1 MGISFARGRPRGV
14 GWLKRGAVVAG
25 AAVGITALVG
35 GAAVAAPASPGTLK
49 LVTGQADSGAH
60 GVALGWSY
68 AAPAKASVTG
78 TIKIVVP
85 KGFSAPRTGAL
96 TAPGNV
102 LTASTCARF
111 SVSGTASQANG
122 STILSIATNCAA
134 GKVGAILMTNVTVPG
149 PVGVYEFPA
158 TFTPTGSSPV
168 AFTGADTVQIKP
180 GPLATLK
187 ISPATATIAA
197 GGSQAYTVAGYDAAG
212 NALSSAALGKVT
224 FGITPDGK
232 CTGAVC
238 TASKAGAHTVTATS
252 GKIKATATLTV
263 GGTTQT
269 SADLAVT
276 EIVSTATPTYYT
288 SVSFTTT
295 VTNTSATAAATGVAV
310 HVAVPAG
317 VGSPVGTPSGSTT
330 YNQASGTWT
339 VGSLAAGASATLT
352 ISGLAGDVALGAQT
366 VNATVTSTTTDPNPA
381 NNTASATEIPKPA
394 AIAVTITPNPAN
406 PDPIDVG
413 VPGTVSWSASAA
425 NAANPAAPA
434 PAGTFRW
441 SCIGANGEPCGIAS
455 FDGPT
460 LSLSTTGLPISE
472 TTLYAFFTPDP
483 ANGNYVQDVASAV
496 STFTP
501 TYTPPP
507 PTKSDLAVAVSV
519 SNSSPAYYTDVTFT
533 ATVKNTSAITATGVS
548 ASVDVPTGLVS
559 PTVTPSSSTAF
570 DQGTSTWTI
579 GDLAPGASATL
590 TVSALAGNVSAGA
603 QTVNVAATATN
614 ASSASYAAQAV
625 ETSQPAP
632 VTVVISPD
640 PNNPP
645 SDNVDLG
652 DPGNLSWT
660 AFFANAD
667 NASAPAPTGV
677 VVWACQTQSGNPCP
691 FVPAFDPT
699 ANLTVLTLKISDLQI
714 DVYTITATFVSN
726 GDSNYVQQSVS
737 SSVTFTTT
745 NSGG

>member
-1 MGISFARGRPRGV
+1 M
-14 GWLKRGAVVAG
+14 VAG
-25 AAVGITALVG
+25 AALGITTLVG

-60 GVALGWSY
+60 GVPLGWSY
-68 AAPAKASVTG
+68 TAPAKASVTG
-78 TIKIVVP
+78 TIRIVVP

-96 TAPGNV
+96 AAPGNV

-111 SVSGTASQANG
+111 SVSGTALQANG

-149 PVGVYEFPA
+149 AVGVYEFPA

-187 ISPATATIAA
+187 ISPATATITA

-238 TASKAGAHTVTATS
+238 TASKAGVHTVTAAS

-295 VTNTSATAAATGVAV
+295 VTNTSATAAATGVVVQA
-310 HVAVPAG
+310 AVPAG
-317 VGSPVGTPSGSTT
+317 LVSPTATPSGSTT

-366 VNATVTSTTTDPNPA
+366 ANATVTSTTTDPNLT
-381 NNTASATEIPKPA
+381 NNTASATETSKPA
-394 AIAVTITPNPAN
+394 SIAVTITPNPAN
-406 PDPIDVG
+406 PNPIDVG
-413 VPGTVSWSASAA
+413 VPGTVSWTASAA

-434 PAGTFRW
+434 PTGTFRW

-472 TTLYAFFTPDP
+472 TTLYAIFTPDP
-483 ANGNYVQDVASAV
+483 ANGNYVQDVASTA

-507 PTKSDLAVAVSV
+507 PTKSDLAVTVSV
-519 SNSSPAYYTDVTFT
+519 SSSSPAYYTDVTFT
-533 ATVKNTSAITATGVS
+533 ATVKNTSAVTATGVS
-548 ASVDVPTGLVS
+548 ASVDLPTGLVS
-559 PTVTPSSSTAF
+559 PTVTPSSSTSF

-590 TVSALAGNVSAGA
+590 TVSALAGNVSAGEQA
-603 QTVNVAATATN
+603 VNVTATATN
-614 ASSASYAAQAV
+614 ASSAAYGAEAV
-625 ETSQPAP
+625 ETSAPAP
-632 VTVVISPD
+632 VAVVISPD

-652 DPGNLSWT
+652 NPGNLSWT

-677 VVWACQTQSGNPCP
+677 VVWTCETQGGSDCP
-691 FVPAFDPT
+691 FVPALNPT
-699 ANLTVLTLKISDLQI
+699 ANLPVLTFKISTLGVI
-714 DVYTITATFVSN
+714 DIFTVTATFAPN
-726 GDSNYVQQSVS
+726 GDSNYVQEAVS

-745 NSGG
+745 NNGG